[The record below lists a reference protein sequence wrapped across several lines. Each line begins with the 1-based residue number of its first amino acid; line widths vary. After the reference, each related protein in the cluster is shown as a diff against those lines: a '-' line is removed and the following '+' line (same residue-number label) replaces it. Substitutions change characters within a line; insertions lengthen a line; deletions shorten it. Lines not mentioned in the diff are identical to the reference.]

1 MGVLICID
9 DHVEYSIQRGSSY
22 EGAQFAKI
30 SEWWWGFRKPPMAFH
45 ASNGVG
51 KYGTHKSSYPLA
63 MTNSLPWY
71 RWPIEIEVYLL
82 KMVDLSMSNC

>member
-1 MGVLICID
+1 MK
-9 DHVEYSIQRGSSY
+9 EPSSPKSLK
-22 EGAQFAKI
+22 GGGDSA
-30 SEWWWGFRKPPMAFH
+30 SRPWPMAFH

-63 MTNSLPWY
+63 MTHSLPWY
-71 RWPIEIEVYLL
+71 RWPIEIEVYQL